1 MDQRWLISSKE
12 MKYIMKRLKYLEES
26 DLLTKRVSETIENG
40 AK

>member
-1 MDQRWLISSKE
+1 
-12 MKYIMKRLKYLEES
+12 MKYIMTRLKYLEES

>member
-1 MDQRWLISSKE
+1 